1 MPADSLR
8 KYRVGIR
15 PVVENWIETL
25 PRRGYRY
32 IGSMMTS
39 ASPGRG
45 GGDGSGAGASAA
57 SYRVIDNRSENLQQ
71 LRSLSIPL
79 V

>member
-1 MPADSLR
+1 MELAGAISFSR
-8 KYRVGIR
+8 IVVGR
-15 PVVENWIETL
+15 FRFGATMEL
-25 PRRGYRY
+25 GRSGR
-32 IGSMMTS
+32 SMMTS